1 MNAITQ
7 TGQTLQADAG
17 NPEFEEQQQYLT
29 FMLSGETYAVSILR
43 IKEIIQYGQLTE
55 VPRMPDF
62 IRGVI
67 NLRGAVVPVIDLSA
81 RFGKR
86 PTTIGRRNCIII
98 IEVLLGEE
106 TQSVGVMVDAV
117 NAVLEIPGN
126 EIEPAPTFGANI
138 RADFIAG
145 MGKINGKF
153 VIILNIQ
160 HVLSM
165 DDMATLVA
173 VGSGS
178 AAELTKTGDVMSRFP
193 DRSSWREDGRGV
205 PKP

>member
-7 TGQTLQADAG
+7 LTQKPSVKAADQ
-17 NPEFEEQQQYLT
+17 ELEEQQQYLT
-29 FMLSGETYAVSILR
+29 FMLSGETYAISILR

-81 RFGKR
+81 RFGKP
-86 PTTIGRRNCIII
+86 PTPVERRNCIII
-98 IEVLLGEE
+98 IEVAIGAE

-117 NAVLEIPGN
+117 NAVLEIPAN
-126 EIEPAPTFGANI
+126 EIEPAPSFGTNI

-165 DDMATLVA
+165 DDMTTLAT
-173 VGSGS
+173 VGSAS
-178 AAELTKTGDVMSRFP
+178 ATEVT
-193 DRSSWREDGRGV
+193 
-205 PKP
+205 